1 MPARIRKS
9 GAHGQRDAQIGRTK
23 RSDGGFHPDANA
35 LWSIRT
41 MANAGRI
48 EIQSHGETIRGEYVV
63 DHDGVVRLRS
73 AIGEKGTR
81 GRKAEARW
89 LARRMLRE
97 LAHERA
103 LMRAQR
109 S

>member
-1 MPARIRKS
+1 
-9 GAHGQRDAQIGRTK
+9 
-23 RSDGGFHPDANA
+23 
-35 LWSIRT
+35 
-41 MANAGRI
+41 MANAGTI
-48 EIQSHGETIRGEYVV
+48 EIQSHGETIRGDYVV

-73 AIGEKGTR
+73 DIGEKETR
-81 GRKAEARW
+81 GRKVEARW

-109 S
+109 P

>member
-1 MPARIRKS
+1 MR
-9 GAHGQRDAQIGRTK
+9 
-23 RSDGGFHPDANA
+23 DANA

-41 MANAGRI
+41 MANAGTI
-48 EIQSHGETIRGEYVV
+48 EIQSHGETIRGEYFV
-63 DHDGVVRLRS
+63 DHDGIVRLRS
-73 AIGEKGTR
+73 DIGEKGTR
-81 GRKAEARW
+81 GRKVEARW

>member
-1 MPARIRKS
+1 MCHPSNISADPLNPRKLRES
-9 GAHGQRDAQIGRTK
+9 
-23 RSDGGFHPDANA
+23 
-35 LWSIRT
+35 
-41 MANAGRI
+41 
-48 EIQSHGETIRGEYVV
+48 QSHGETIRGEYVV

>member
-1 MPARIRKS
+1 MR
-9 GAHGQRDAQIGRTK
+9 
-23 RSDGGFHPDANA
+23 DANA
-35 LWSIRT
+35 LWSVRT
-41 MANAGRI
+41 MANAGTI
-48 EIQSHGETIRGEYVV
+48 EIQSHGETIRGEYFV

-73 AIGEKGTR
+73 DIGEKGTR

-103 LMRAQR
+103 LMRSRR

>member
-1 MPARIRKS
+1 MSVCNVLI
-9 GAHGQRDAQIGRTK
+9 H
-23 RSDGGFHPDANA
+23 SDIP
-35 LWSIRT
+35 
-41 MANAGRI
+41 
-48 EIQSHGETIRGEYVV
+48 VV
-63 DHDGVVRLRS
+63 IHDGVVRLRS
-73 AIGEKGTR
+73 DIGEKGTR

-103 LMRAQR
+103 LMRAQH